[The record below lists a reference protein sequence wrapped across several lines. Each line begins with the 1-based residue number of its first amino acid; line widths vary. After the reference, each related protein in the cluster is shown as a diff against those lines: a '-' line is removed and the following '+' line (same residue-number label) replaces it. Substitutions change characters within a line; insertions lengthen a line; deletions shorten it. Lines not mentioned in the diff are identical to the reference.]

1 MGNKAKKKEI
11 LIKVICILLS
21 FGLWLYVNN
30 IENPK
35 REIVVANIP
44 VEIVGSQILSQY
56 GLALAP
62 NQDITVS
69 LKVEGPSS
77 QIYKINKS
85 QFKLFADLGAYGLTA
100 GENNIPV
107 EIASAPNGIVIQNNY
122 PLVKIKLEAL
132 EKKTMPIYSEINVK
146 NSAGTY
152 VKKVNISPAT
162 AVVEG
167 PESLVNE
174 VTKLVIRE
182 QVDNVNSAEV
192 LNLPIIA
199 LNSANQ
205 VVNGVTINPATAN
218 ALINVEKGTTV
229 PIKVET
235 TGELPNGISLKSI
248 IPSVPSIE
256 IVTNQKGAAPIT
268 SISTEPINL
277 SNITGSTDI
286 PVKLKLP
293 AGVINLS
300 GSNTINVRINVNK
313 AMSKTISV
321 PIEMTGENENYKY
334 ALSQTS
340 AEVILTGSEKDLEA
354 VDPSKITCQVNVS
367 DLTSSGDV
375 NLVINNPYTNVKINQ
390 TLPAAVGVTVTP
402 IVKPVE
408 PTPPEDKPDGTDNET
423 KPEIKNPVKP
433 TASAKKAT
441 SSDDKKTT

>member
-11 LIKVICILLS
+11 LIKAICILLS

-107 EIASAPNGIVIQNNY
+107 EIASAPNGVVIQNNY

-256 IVTNQKGAAPIT
+256 IVTNQKGVAPIT

-321 PIEMTGENENYKY
+321 PIEMTGENGNYKY
-334 ALSQTS
+334 ELSQTS

-375 NLVINNPYTNVKINQ
+375 NLVINNPYTNVKVNQ

-408 PTPPEDKPDGTDNET
+408 PTPPENNPDGTDNET

-433 TASAKKAT
+433 TASVKKAT
-441 SSDDKKTT
+441 SSDDKKNT

>member
-1 MGNKAKKKEI
+1 MVNKAKKKEI

-30 IENPK
+30 VENPK

-44 VEIVGSQILSQY
+44 VEILNTQVLSEY
-56 GLALAP
+56 GLALDP
-62 NQDITVS
+62 NQPITVS

-77 QIYKINKS
+77 EIYKVNKS
-85 QFKLFADLGAYGLTA
+85 QFKVIADLGAYGLTT

-107 EIASAPNGIVIQNNY
+107 VVVSGPSGVTVLNNY
-122 PLVKIKLEAL
+122 PLAKIKLEAL

-152 VKKVNISPAT
+152 VRKVNISPST

-174 VTKLVIRE
+174 VVKLVIRE
-182 QVDNVNSAEV
+182 QVDDINSPKV
-192 LNLPIIA
+192 LNLPIVA
-199 LNSANQ
+199 LNSVGQ
-205 VVNGVTINPATAN
+205 VVNGVTINPTTAD
-218 ALINVEKGTTV
+218 ALINVEKGTAV

-235 TGELPNGISLKSI
+235 TGTLPSGISLKSI
-248 IPSVPSIE
+248 VPSVPSIE
-256 IVTNQKGAAPIT
+256 IVTNQKETAPIT

-293 AGVINLS
+293 VGVINLS
-300 GSNTINVRINVNK
+300 GNNTINVRVNVDK

-321 PIEMTGENENYKY
+321 PIKITGENSNYNY
-334 ALSQTS
+334 TLSQGN
-340 AEVILTGSEKDLEA
+340 AEVVLTGAEKDLEA
-354 VDPSKITCQVNVS
+354 VDPSKIICQVNVS
-367 DLTSSGDV
+367 ELTSSGDV
-375 NLVINNPYTNVKINQ
+375 NLVISNPYTNIKVNQ
-390 TLPAAVGVTVTP
+390 TLPATVGVTVTP

-408 PTPPEDKPDGTDNET
+408 PTPPENNSDETNHET

-433 TASAKKAT
+433 AESARKST
-441 SSDDKKTT
+441 SSDNKKNT